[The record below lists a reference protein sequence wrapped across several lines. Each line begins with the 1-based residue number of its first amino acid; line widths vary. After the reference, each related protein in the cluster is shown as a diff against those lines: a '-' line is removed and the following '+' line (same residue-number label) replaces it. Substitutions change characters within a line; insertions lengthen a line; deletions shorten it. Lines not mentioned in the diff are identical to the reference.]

1 MSIELSDGA
10 SLVTIDI
17 HIPATFLLPLLLKL
31 TSNFLLIVC
40 RIPTPED
47 SFCEVSSANKKGSS
61 GSSLEIWKAYL

>member
-10 SLVTIDI
+10 SSVTIDV
-17 HIPATFLLPLLLKL
+17 HIPATFVLSLLLKL
-31 TSNFLLIVC
+31 TFNFLRIVC

-61 GSSLEIWKAYL
+61 GSSLEIWKTYL